1 MLHHYLLFKWT
12 TPPGDVVHPVVGGT
26 SGSTNS
32 EMILLVPSETSGGVL
47 YVKWCNDATALAG
60 YAPLT
65 TTTTTMMLIIQ
76 S

>member
-1 MLHHYLLFKWT
+1 M
-12 TPPGDVVHPVVGGT
+12 PSGDVVHPVVGGT

-32 EMILLVPSETSGGVL
+32 KMILLVPSEISGGVL

-65 TTTTTMMLIIQ
+65 TTTMMLIIQ